1 MKRTLHLYTRKK
13 QLYDEEEL
21 VMFNELFGPSIRLL
35 VLDCFL
41 ENPEKLMNLREVARM
56 VGKNPGSISR
66 VMPRLL
72 KEGFLEQHKVGK
84 VTYAYRLNTENEVV
98 RLLIDFRKK
107 LQIYKSKAETNSASY
122 QTVKVE

>member
-1 MKRTLHLYTRKK
+1 MLKREGSK
-13 QLYDEEEL
+13 
-21 VMFNELFGPSIRLL
+21 MFNELFGPSIRLL

-56 VGKNPGSISR
+56 VDKNPGSISR

-84 VTYAYRLNTENEVV
+84 VTYAYCLNTENEVV
-98 RLLIDFRKK
+98 KLLIDFRKK

-122 QTVKVE
+122 QTVKVDE